1 MPMRTWEP
9 SEVPFAYLVFEREYT
24 YTHVKYSD
32 TSISLQTCF
41 FFLFFFSPLNSQTI

>member
-24 YTHVKYSD
+24 HTHAKYSD